1 MEIFQIKNLNFIY
14 PLKET
19 KVLDN
24 ICLSIKKGEFI
35 TICGESGCGKTTL
48 IRQLKSVLT
57 PHGKRE
63 GEILFEETAL
73 ETIGQ
78 REQTKKIGYVLQN
91 PDNQIVTDKV
101 WHEMA
106 FGLESLGYSNDKIR
120 LKVAEMASFFGI
132 QGWFYKNVS
141 ELSGGQKQL
150 LNLASIMA
158 MSPDVLILDEPTSQ
172 LDPIGA
178 VDFLETLKKI
188 NNDLGTTII
197 ITEHRLEEIFPM
209 TDRVVVMRNGRIVV
223 DNTPKEVCKYLIQNN
238 DKMQYA
244 MPSAVRIAGQ
254 INEEW
259 APLTIREGRTY
270 IEDYFKDKEDII
282 ENISVSE
289 ELSEKNKLAIEVK
302 EVYFKYEKKQNDIIK
317 NLNFSVRKGELYAVV
332 GGNGTGKTTTLTLL
346 NNIRKPYRGKIK
358 LFEERVVTLPQNPQA
373 LFVKKQ
379 VKEDLKEVLKMKH
392 LGEEGICEKINQVA
406 ELVDIK
412 NLLDAHPYDLSGGE
426 QQRVGLAKVLLLEPQ
441 ILLLDEPTKGLDAYF
456 KRKLAT
462 ILKKLTAKGVTIV
475 MVSHDIE
482 FCASYA
488 DRCGMFFDGGI
499 VTENTTNKFFSG
511 NSFYTTGSNRMAR
524 TVFKNAITVEDVVD
538 LWKKNL

>member
-1 MEIFQIKNLNFIY
+1 MEIFHIEGLNFTY
-14 PLKET
+14 PMHEVKTLK
-19 KVLDN
+19 N
-24 ICLSIKKGEFI
+24 INLQINAGEFV

-48 IRQLKSVLT
+48 IKQLKSVLS
-57 PHGKRE
+57 PHGTKE
-63 GEILFEETAL
+63 GKVFFEGKAL
-73 ETIGQ
+73 ESVDL
-78 REQTKKIGYVLQN
+78 REQTQKIGYVLQN

-101 WHEMA
+101 WHELA
-106 FGLESLGYSNDKIR
+106 FGLESLGYNSEKIR

-158 MSPDVLILDEPTSQ
+158 MSPDVLVLDEPTSQ

-209 TDRVVVMRNGRIVV
+209 TDRVVVMRNGEIVV
-223 DNTPKEVCKYLIQNN
+223 DNSPKEVCKYLIKND

-244 MPSAVRIAGQ
+244 MPSAIRIVGK
-254 INEEW
+254 INQDVM
-259 APLTIREGRTY
+259 PLTIREGRQF
-270 IEDYFKDKEDII
+270 IEEYFKDKEVII
-282 ENISVSE
+282 KTIE
-289 ELSEKNKLAIEVK
+289 ETHTNTNQPLVIQVK
-302 EVYFKYEKKQNDIIK
+302 EAYFRYEKKEDDIIK
-317 NLNFSVRKGELYAVV
+317 NLNFSVRKGELYALV
-332 GGNGTGKTTTLTLL
+332 GGNGSGKTTTLTLL
-346 NNIRKPYRGKIK
+346 NKIRKPYRGKIK
-358 LFEERVVTLPQNPQA
+358 LFEEKVVTLPQNPQT

-379 VKEDLKEVLKMKH
+379 VWEDLKEVLKDKKYSE
-392 LGEEGICEKINQVA
+392 GEISQRINDIA

-412 NLLDAHPYDLSGGE
+412 AHLEAHPYDLSGGE

-456 KRKLAT
+456 KIKLAK
-462 ILKKLTAKGVTIV
+462 ILKKLTEQGVTIV

-488 DRCGMFFDGGI
+488 NRCGMFFDGSI

-511 NSFYTTGSNRMAR
+511 NSFYTTSSNRMSR
-524 TVFKNAITVEDVVD
+524 VVFDNAVTVEDVIG
-538 LWKKNL
+538 LWQKNI